1 MFMRPNASISPRFL
15 SGNLLKLV
23 AAFTMLI
30 DHMGVIFFPEH
41 PIFRIIGRLS
51 FPLYAF
57 FIAEGC
63 HYTKNRLRYFRQI
76 FLLGVAC
83 QAVYFFASGDTHLNI
98 LLTLSCSILMIYAL
112 QTWKERKKFPY
123 LLLFAA
129 VVAGVYVL
137 CQYIQLEY
145 AFTGAMLPVW
155 ITLGDPPR
163 GQEIGRRHHWLR
175 VAFATVGLLLVSMDS
190 ATLQYYCLLVLPLL
204 MLYSG
209 KRGKGNYKYAFY
221 LFYPL
226 HLVALQVIA
235 WLIP

>member
-1 MFMRPNASISPRFL
+1 MRPNASISPRFL

-30 DHMGVIFFPEH
+30 DHIGVFFFPEN

-63 HYTKNRLRYFRQI
+63 HYTKNRLRYFLQI

-83 QAVYFFASGDTHLNI
+83 QTVYFFASGDIHLNI
-98 LLTLSCSILMIYAL
+98 LLTLSCSVLMIYTL
-112 QTWKERKKFPY
+112 QAWKAHRKFPN
-123 LLLFAA
+123 LLLFSAA
-129 VVAGVYVL
+129 VAAVYVL

-163 GQEIGRRHHWLR
+163 GQEMGRRHHWLR
-175 VAFATVGLLLVSMDS
+175 VAFATVGLLLVSMVS